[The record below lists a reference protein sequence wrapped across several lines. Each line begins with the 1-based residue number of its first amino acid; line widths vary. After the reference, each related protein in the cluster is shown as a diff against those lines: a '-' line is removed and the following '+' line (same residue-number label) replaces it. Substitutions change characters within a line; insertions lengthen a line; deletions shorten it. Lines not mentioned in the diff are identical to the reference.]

1 MITKETAAKIAY
13 AYSEIEAA
21 EELLKG
27 LADELG
33 RLQEPDF
40 RDNFGRRRGLQ
51 LGVPSGSSGHRL
63 LDVAPRLAK
72 IIIKAHIDDKKSEI
86 EALCMTAKRELSRS
100 SPESGLV
107 GPEASR
113 KSPAQDRSFPPEPR
127 GRLSTTPFRPTA

>member
-27 LADELG
+27 LR

-86 EALCMTAKRELSRS
+86 EALCLTAKREL
-100 SPESGLV
+100 E
-107 GPEASR
+107 
-113 KSPAQDRSFPPEPR
+113 
-127 GRLSTTPFRPTA
+127 